1 MQPARFIRTLV
12 SFMMVG
18 VAGFVLG
25 CSGPPDAP
33 PVDKETG
40 KKIAEDMK
48 TAQKEARAE
57 RGKTKEGP
65 MMKETMKNRKRGG
78 PE

>member
-1 MQPARFIRTLV
+1 MQPARFIRTLM
-12 SFMMVG
+12 SFLMVG
-18 VAGFVLG
+18 VGGFMLG

-40 KKIAEDMK
+40 KQIAADMK
-48 TAQKEARAE
+48 TAQKDARAE

-65 MMKETMKNRKRGG
+65 KTKDMMKNRKRGG

>member
-1 MQPARFIRTLV
+1 MQHARFIRTLV
-12 SFMMVG
+12 SFVMVG

-25 CSGPPDAP
+25 CSNPARRPF
-33 PVDKETG
+33 DKETG
-40 KKIAEDMK
+40 KQIAADMK

-57 RGKTKEGP
+57 RGKAKEGP
-65 MMKETMKNRKRGG
+65 KMKDMMKNRKRGG